1 MIVTVGELF
10 YESVLSTKILVL
22 GGNKKKYPVGVG
34 ASHGS
39 LQIPCTWLADL
50 LESLEG
56 LEVVDTVWKLF
67 IL

>member
-10 YESVLSTKILVL
+10 YESVLSTKILVP
-22 GGNKKKYPVGVG
+22 GGNKKKYPV
-34 ASHGS
+34 GS